1 MRYGLCFRTAD
12 LKVVFENS
20 RLGVWLENLGGCEST
35 KDNCFGRPKRVT
47 KQEASDLEINLSQQI
62 LE

>member
-1 MRYGLCFRTAD
+1 MGSGLCFRTTD

-35 KDNCFGRPKRVT
+35 MDDCFGSPKRVN
-47 KQEASDLEINLSQQI
+47 K
-62 LE
+62 

>member
-1 MRYGLCFRTAD
+1 MRPHLCFRTMD
-12 LKVVFENS
+12 LKVFFESS

-47 KQEASDLEINLSQQI
+47 KEVESDLEMNLLQKI